1 MRVSARLLAW
11 PLIGVPTASACR
23 IGFRSGCRSTTGSMV
38 RLRGSCWPPGD
49 LPVPACQPALAWRRS
64 VQTCANLL
72 THPHLMLCR
81 CAAPCPWR
89 LCGTSLPGMP
99 MHSELMPP
107 RHSTAQVFHVFPLS
121 CWLCVRSGTRVL
133 LNCVRCCLFDK
144 CCLCMCVSLRS
155 PDPAPLAPPPSP
167 PLACRLAVTSN
178 LLVGDADSQ
187 AGSRA
192 REA

>member
-1 MRVSARLLAW
+1 MFPRRQRAALVSGPGVAQLLAKWCARVDAAGRQVICPYPRDSQLW
-11 PLIGVPTASACR
+11 PG
-23 IGFRSGCRSTTGSMV
+23 TGLS
-38 RLRGSCWPPGD
+38 R
-49 LPVPACQPALAWRRS
+49 PAR
-64 VQTCANLL
+64 TCSH
-72 THPHLMLCR
+72 THLMLCC

-99 MHSELMPP
+99 MHSELRPL
-107 RHSTAQVFHVFPLS
+107 RHSTAQVFNFFSLS

-133 LNCVRCCLFDK
+133 LNCVRCCRFDK
-144 CCLCMCVSLRS
+144 CCLCMCVSLRRS
-155 PDPAPLAPPPSP
+155 DPAPLAPPPLS